1 MTAVTAAPRTF
12 LSVRMLTALRD
23 GLLPV
28 LLIAEIIFFAIAAPS
43 FFAPSNISNIIVNS
57 ADLALIAAGMT
68 LVILLAGIDLSVG
81 PMLGVIAWVG
91 ATLHVAGTPPLL
103 TIGIT
108 LILGAGLGAVNGAI
122 IVGGR
127 VSPII
132 ATLGMAA
139 VYKTVLF
146 MLWGSRDVLASPVVP
161 ALSPAA
167 KVFGIPVV
175 GIIVIVVYILL
186 AYVLKRRVFGRRLY
200 AIGND
205 AEGARLLGV
214 KVFRTTFSAYIV
226 VGALVGAAALLYTS
240 RVGVVQAY
248 SGAELSLPAIAAVVI
263 GGTSILGGEGGVLRT
278 LGGLAFIAVLQ
289 NGVVLLGVPPLWN
302 GAMVGAAIALAVTF
316 DVLSRRMI
324 DKRIGRVQ

>member
-12 LSVRMLTALRD
+12 LTVRMLTNLRD
-23 GLLPV
+23 ALLPV
-28 LLIAEIIFFAIAAPS
+28 LLIGEIIFFAFAAPS
-43 FFAPSNISNIIVNS
+43 FFAPANISNIIVNS
-57 ADLALIAAGMT
+57 ADLALLAAGMT

-81 PMLGVIAWVG
+81 PMLGVIAWLG

-108 LILGAGLGAVNGAI
+108 LVVGAGLGAVNGAI

-139 VYKTVLF
+139 VYKTILF
-146 MLWGSRDVLASPVVP
+146 VLWGSRDVLTQPVIP

-167 KVFGIPVV
+167 KVFGIPIV
-175 GIIVIVVYILL
+175 GIIVVVVYLLL
-186 AYVLKRRVFGRRLY
+186 AYVLRRRVFGRRLY

-214 KVFRTTFSAYIV
+214 KVFRTTFAAYIV
-226 VGALVGAAALLYTS
+226 VGVLVGMGALLYSS

-324 DKRIGRVQ
+324 DNRIGRVQ